1 MGELKW
7 NGPRGK
13 VPLWQPLPYPLTPS
27 HLTGPPLGTS
37 MQAHETAG
45 VLQKAIIKP
54 RAPCLA
60 DRGRG

>member
-1 MGELKW
+1 MGGAEVEW
-7 NGPRGK
+7 AQGEGPM
-13 VPLWQPLPYPLTPS
+13 WQPLPYPLTPS